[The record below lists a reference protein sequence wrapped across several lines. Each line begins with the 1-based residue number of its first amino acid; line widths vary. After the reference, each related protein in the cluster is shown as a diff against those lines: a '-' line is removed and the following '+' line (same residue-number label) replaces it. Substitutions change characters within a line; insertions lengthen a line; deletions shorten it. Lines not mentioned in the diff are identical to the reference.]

1 VWQQLAGCIISANW
15 FSHYYKKEF
24 TMEFESLEN
33 GLFTW
38 ESWAEEGPFSMQFG
52 TVELTVPVGEFPA
65 GTKFPNAI
73 IRGDLSM
80 LILVDDKQEGHA
92 FSLALTV
99 GGKVELPVDVH
110 EGDACDCGHN
120 H

>member
-1 VWQQLAGCIISANW
+1 
-15 FSHYYKKEF
+15 
-24 TMEFESLEN
+24 MEFESLEN
-33 GLFTW
+33 NLFTW
-38 ESWAEEGPFSMQFG
+38 ESWAEEGPFSMQCG
-52 TVELTVPVGEFPA
+52 TVELTVPVGDFPA

-92 FSLALTV
+92 FSLALSV
-99 GGKVELPVDVH
+99 GGKVELPEPEQDH
-110 EGDACDCGHN
+110 EGDACDCGHD